1 MTKREIMK
9 KAHALA
15 SRSHRA
21 AIESGRSDSYGA
33 TFGICLRLVWAEEKG
48 GEKAPRSAMKIRD
61 VALAAMSEGEK
72 NGYIDAATARMNL
85 RRAA

>member
-21 AIESGRSDSYGA
+21 AIESGRADSYSA
-33 TFGICLRLVWAEEKG
+33 TFGICLRLVWAEAKG
-48 GEKAPRSAMKIRD
+48 GEKAPRSGMKIRD
-61 VALAAMSEGEK
+61 MALAAMSEEGK
-72 NGYIDAATARMNL
+72 DGYINAATDRMNL